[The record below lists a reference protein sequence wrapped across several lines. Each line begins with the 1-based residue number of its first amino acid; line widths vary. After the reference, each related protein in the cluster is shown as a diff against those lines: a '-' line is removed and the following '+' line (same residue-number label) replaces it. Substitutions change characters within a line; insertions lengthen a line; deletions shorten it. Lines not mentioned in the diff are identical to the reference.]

1 MFGFWARVLNGGQAY
16 LMLRGVPKGPVASFV
31 RKVLSRLHGDAKRR
45 ASDEDRRM
53 LQTRCR
59 ITLICAMG
67 GVFPA
72 FFRELHMHDIHV
84 LSYVRSVEDPWPAGE
99 FTRQEVGVLTRESV
113 TLQVAERGVYMA
125 DGPWLSELRWHNGD
139 GRQMAIISS
148 DHALDLQRI
157 AGSLQL
163 EFTAARFLSYQRD
176 NPTLDRVGHVT
187 SRNVNQPNE
196 YQPGQGCRSDSAGAN
211 AFLQSVKLIAFRA
224 QDMLMHTLYER
235 DPNSSMLM
243 ACCEASSRAWS
254 S

>member
-1 MFGFWARVLNGGQAY
+1 MLMINPQHAVSHPLQAHSA
-16 LMLRGVPKGPVASFV
+16 LETHPCFRLILRYT
-31 RKVLSRLHGDAKRR
+31 RL
-45 ASDEDRRM
+45 
-53 LQTRCR
+53 
-59 ITLICAMG
+59 
-67 GVFPA
+67 
-72 FFRELHMHDIHV
+72 
-84 LSYVRSVEDPWPAGE
+84 
-99 FTRQEVGVLTRESV
+99 
-113 TLQVAERGVYMA
+113 
-125 DGPWLSELRWHNGD
+125 GPWLSELRWHNGD

-224 QDMLMHTLYER
+224 QDMLM
-235 DPNSSMLM
+235 
-243 ACCEASSRAWS
+243 
-254 S
+254 